1 MGWTYEEYLD
11 QPEWFVVALARQ
23 FKEQD
28 QRDDGFL
35 QSLGSRGGRK

>member
-1 MGWTYEEYLD
+1 MGWTYDEYLD

-28 QRDDGFL
+28 KQDQLLLQGF
-35 QSLGSRGGRK
+35 SPHKGRK